1 MNCVRLLKRTGVF
14 LSIAVVL
21 ASAQTREIRIGVDQ
35 AAPYQS
41 WREGY
46 GPVGFSVDVL
56 DDAAKRRGLILKW
69 INCPEGPVKAMAAG
83 KVDMW
88 PLLGLDTA
96 RKMGIYVAQP
106 WLQNEYAILWR
117 STTPNVHGIAPDW
130 NGKTVSVVNLP
141 TNRLR
146 AQQFFAHSQLDPTP
160 NRTVAFQHVC
170 EGIADGAFMEVRLV
184 EPMLLERP
192 AGCAGASLGLRVIA
206 GLTQSLSL
214 VATQPF
220 RSQADELRAEIGV
233 MFLDG
238 RFTEFVDNWF
248 VFSNIEA
255 RSLAQ
260 LLQQRQRTRY
270 ILTALA
276 ATIVLIGLL
285 LWAFRTARQAMRSAE
300 RANQSK
306 SNFLANVSHEIR
318 TPMNGVIG
326 MSDLL
331 LDTPLTEEQRE
342 YASTIGDCARLQL
355 AMLNDLL
362 DSAKIEAGK
371 LTFEAVRFSPVDLF
385 NDVQRTFYGAALKK
399 GLRLEVRCDAVPP
412 AMIGDPLRIRQILS
426 NLVNN
431 ALKFTDSGEVCI
443 KAERGAGLI
452 VSVSDTGIGIP
463 QEAQSKLFE
472 KFTQADSSTTRRFG
486 GTGLGLSICHDLVT
500 LMGGSIRFE
509 STAGKGTTF
518 RVVLPLEKAQEG
530 EQESE
535 ALTETVLSAALPVL
549 VVEDNVV
556 NQKVAA
562 GILRNLGLEAAVAAN
577 GFEAVEMCMSNEYAA
592 VLMDCQMPGLDG
604 FEATR
609 RIRAAGRR
617 VPVIALTAGVG
628 DMERQLAIE
637 AGMDDFLFKP
647 IRRDDLRAMLARWL
661 MPETQEI
668 NTSQS
673 MLEITG
679 ALSDQLSAKKS
690 MLTGPF

>member
-1 MNCVRLLKRTGVF
+1 MNCVRLLKRTGAF
-14 LSIAVVL
+14 LSAAVALV
-21 ASAQTREIRIGVDQ
+21 SAQTREIRIGVDQ

-46 GPVGFSVDVL
+46 GPVGFTVDVL
-56 DDAAKRRGLILKW
+56 EDAAKKRGLILKW
-69 INCPEGPVKAMAAG
+69 INCPEGPVKAIAAG

-88 PLLGLDTA
+88 PLLGIDTA
-96 RKMGIYVAQP
+96 QKMGIYVAQP
-106 WLQNEYAILWR
+106 WLQNEYAVLWR
-117 STTPNVHGIAPDW
+117 SMTPNVHGIPPDW
-130 NGKTVSVVNLP
+130 NGKTISVVNLP
-141 TNRLR
+141 TNRAR
-146 AQQFFAHSQLDPTP
+146 ATHFFSHSKIDPTP

-192 AGCAGASLGLRVIA
+192 AGCAGASLGLRVLA

-220 RSQADELRAEIGV
+220 RAQAEELRAEIGV

-238 RFTEFVDNWF
+238 RFAEFVDNWF

-260 LLQQRQRTRY
+260 LLQQRQRNRY
-270 ILTALA
+270 ILAALA
-276 ATIVLIGLL
+276 VTIVVIGLL

-306 SNFLANVSHEIR
+306 SKFLANVSHEIR

-331 LDTPLTEEQRE
+331 LDTPLTAEQHE
-342 YASTIGDCARLQL
+342 YASTIGESARLQL

-371 LTFEAVRFSPVDLF
+371 LALEAVRFSPVDLL
-385 NDVQRTFYGAALKK
+385 NDVQRTFYGAALQK
-399 GLRLEVRCDAVPP
+399 GLRLEVRLAAAPP

-443 KAERGAGLI
+443 TAESGSGLT
-452 VSVSDTGIGIP
+452 VAVSDTGIGIP

-472 KFTQADSSTTRRFG
+472 KFTQADNSTTRRFG
-486 GTGLGLSICHDLVT
+486 GTGLGLSICRDLVM
-500 LMGGSIRFE
+500 LMGGSIGFE
-509 STAGKGTTF
+509 STVGKGTTF
-518 RVVLPLEKAQEG
+518 RVVLPLEQANEG
-530 EQESE
+530 EQEPQALPE
-535 ALTETVLSAALPVL
+535 AILNAALPIL

-562 GILRNLGLEAAVAAN
+562 GILRNLGLDVTVAAN
-577 GFEAVEMCMSNEYAA
+577 GFEAVEMCTLNEYAA
-592 VLMDCQMPGLDG
+592 VLMDCQMPSLDG

-617 VPVIALTAGVG
+617 MPVIALTAGGG

-637 AGMDDFLFKP
+637 AGMDDFLSKP
-647 IRRDDLRAMLARWL
+647 IQRDDLRAMLARWL
-661 MPETQEI
+661 APKAKNANE
-668 NTSQS
+668 SQW
-673 MLEITG
+673 IAG
-679 ALSDQLSAKKS
+679 QFVSDSAN
-690 MLTGPF
+690 

>member
-14 LSIAVVL
+14 LSAAVAL
-21 ASAQTREIRIGVDQ
+21 GSAQTREIRIGVDQ

-46 GPVGFSVDVL
+46 GPVGFTVDVL
-56 DDAAKRRGLILKW
+56 EDAAKKRGLILKW
-69 INCPEGPVKAMAAG
+69 INCPEGPVKAIAAG

-88 PLLGLDTA
+88 PLMGIDTA

-106 WLQNEYAILWR
+106 WLQNEYAVLWR
-117 STTPNVHGIAPDW
+117 STTPNVHGIVPDW
-130 NGKTVSVVNLP
+130 NGKTISVVNLP
-141 TNRLR
+141 TNRAR
-146 AQQFFAHSQLDPTP
+146 AGHFFSRSKIDPTP

-192 AGCAGASLGLRVIA
+192 AGCAGASLGLRVLA

-214 VATQPF
+214 VATRPF
-220 RSQADELRAEIGV
+220 REQAEELRAEIGV

-238 RFTEFVDNWF
+238 RFAEFVDNWF

-260 LLQQRQRTRY
+260 LLQQRQRNRY
-270 ILTALA
+270 ILAALA
-276 ATIVLIGLL
+276 VTIVVIGLL
-285 LWAFRTARQAMRSAE
+285 LWAFRTARQAMLSAE
-300 RANQSK
+300 RATQSK
-306 SNFLANVSHEIR
+306 SKFLANVSHEIR

-331 LDTPLTEEQRE
+331 LDTPLTAEQRE
-342 YASTIGDCARLQL
+342 YASTIGESARLQL

-371 LTFEAVRFSPVDLF
+371 LTLEAVQFSPVDLL
-385 NDVQRTFYGAALKK
+385 NDVQRTFYGAALQK
-399 GLRLEVRCDAVPP
+399 GLRLEVRLAAVPP

-443 KAERGAGLI
+443 TAESGGGLI

-472 KFTQADSSTTRRFG
+472 KFTQADNSMTRRFG
-486 GTGLGLSICHDLVT
+486 GTGLGLSICRDLAA
-500 LMGGSIRFE
+500 LMGGSIGFE
-509 STAGKGTTF
+509 STVGKGTTF
-518 RVVLPLEKAQEG
+518 RVALPLEQASEG
-530 EQESE
+530 EQEPQSLPE
-535 ALTETVLSAALPVL
+535 VVLMATLPIL
-549 VVEDNVV
+549 VVEDNAV

-562 GILRNLGLEAAVAAN
+562 GILRNLGLDVALAAN
-577 GFEAVEMCMSNEYAA
+577 GFEAVEMCTSNEYAA

-617 VPVIALTAGVG
+617 VPVIALTAGGG
-628 DMERQLAIE
+628 DMERQLAIK
-637 AGMDDFLFKP
+637 AGMDDFLSKP
-647 IRRDDLRAMLARWL
+647 IRREDLRAMLARWL
-661 MPETQEI
+661 VGG
-668 NTSQS
+668 TSQAS
-673 MLEITG
+673 ETEWT
-679 ALSDQLSAKKS
+679 ARQVLSGEPS
-690 MLTGPF
+690 